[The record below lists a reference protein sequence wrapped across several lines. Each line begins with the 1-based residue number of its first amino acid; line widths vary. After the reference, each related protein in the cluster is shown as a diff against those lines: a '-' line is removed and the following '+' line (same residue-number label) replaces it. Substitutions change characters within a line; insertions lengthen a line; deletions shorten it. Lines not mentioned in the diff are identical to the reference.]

1 MTTLPS
7 SSASLSVLLAIAEGG
22 LYVRYRYVGID
33 VTQVVNNTKEKAKKN
48 VPLSSQFMLMIGT
61 VQVLGTELKLLMF
74 FA

>member
-33 VTQVVNNTKEKAKKN
+33 VNQVVNNTKEKAKKKCSPKFTIH
-48 VPLSSQFMLMIGT
+48 VDDR
-61 VQVLGTELKLLMF
+61 
-74 FA
+74 